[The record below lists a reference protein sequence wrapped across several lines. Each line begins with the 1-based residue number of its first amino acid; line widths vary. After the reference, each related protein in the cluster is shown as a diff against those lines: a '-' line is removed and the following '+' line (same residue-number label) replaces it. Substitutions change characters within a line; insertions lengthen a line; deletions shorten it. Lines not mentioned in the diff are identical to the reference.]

1 MGNLWNRLGSYF
13 DKLHEGL
20 TDLKIARTKIFEN
33 KQCYQYSIEGGKF
46 NIQSNIKPKR
56 KRGKRRKP
64 TIFTRQLK
72 LDKFYL
78 Q

>member
-13 DKLHEGL
+13 DKLHDGL
-20 TDLKIARTKIFEN
+20 TDLKEARIKLFEN
-33 KQCYQYSIEGGKF
+33 QQCYQYTIEGEKVR
-46 NIQSNIKPKR
+46 NQSNIKPKR

-64 TIFTRQLK
+64 SIFSRQLK